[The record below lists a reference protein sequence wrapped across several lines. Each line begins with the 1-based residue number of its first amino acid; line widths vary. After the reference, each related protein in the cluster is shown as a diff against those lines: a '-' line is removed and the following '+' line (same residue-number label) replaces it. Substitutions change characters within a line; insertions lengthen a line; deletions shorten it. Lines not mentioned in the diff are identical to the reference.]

1 MKFYT
6 MFTFFTLKVTY
17 FWSELNVLHV
27 KELAP
32 LLKFLSGLTPDQY
45 QPANL
50 PNLQCQQKDESCLP

>member
-27 KELAP
+27 KELAS
-32 LLKFLSGLTPDQY
+32 LLKIPY
-45 QPANL
+45 
-50 PNLQCQQKDESCLP
+50 